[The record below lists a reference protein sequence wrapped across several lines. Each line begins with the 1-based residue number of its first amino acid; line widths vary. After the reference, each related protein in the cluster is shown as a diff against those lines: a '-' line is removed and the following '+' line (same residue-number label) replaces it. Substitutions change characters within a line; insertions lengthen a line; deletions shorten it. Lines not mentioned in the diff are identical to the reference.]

1 MRVVAP
7 NSTAPYLILLNRTA
21 AVRLGPHT
29 AHHKTPL
36 SSAPHPFAAR
46 FRTRPRIPTAHPA
59 HPIAAHI
66 RHAVLTSTSA
76 QSASSP
82 RPPRTWDHYATHI
95 TAIPFPAFDDPRP
108 KSLPNSA
115 SATLHSS
122 PCAALRLRSSLSTS
136 LSTYIYKHRQGHT
149 HHMSI
154 HTQTHPNSLSSRSP
168 HLSPSS
174 QPAAARK
181 INHGQPDAIQLYGHT
196 GTVCT
201 DRTGIRSVPVYICT
215 AARICSMYRQ
225 LYRY

>member
-122 PCAALRLRSSLSTS
+122 PCAALRLRSSLSTFIFLS
-136 LSTYIYKHRQGHT
+136 LVRPRTRWRCRPGRGRQRQRYNRTVPTAVTATRRHAHLTLNVLAGQLSCYSCTSTQ
-149 HHMSI
+149 
-154 HTQTHPNSLSSRSP
+154 
-168 HLSPSS
+168 
-174 QPAAARK
+174 
-181 INHGQPDAIQLYGHT
+181 DAI
-196 GTVCT
+196 
-201 DRTGIRSVPVYICT
+201 DE
-215 AARICSMYRQ
+215 
-225 LYRY
+225 